1 MIDKNSDSVFEFFLE
16 FILLFV
22 KHKLSI
28 AEIILGFILFSNP
41 YLTDTL

>member
-28 AEIILGFILFSNP
+28 AISFVIIINLFYYFDISI
-41 YLTDTL
+41 Y